1 MRIIAIANQKGG
13 CGKTTTAVNLSASLA
28 QANRRVLLVDLDPQ
42 GHSTL
47 GLNIKPIDLEKSMYD
62 VLTIRDELRIPLSNI
77 LINISPNLDLA
88 PSNIILSAIEQE
100 LSGKAE
106 REEKLYKAISEL
118 WMTTSYDF
126 VIIDC
131 PPSLGLLTFNGLTAA
146 NEVIATVD
154 AGFYS
159 IHGIG
164 KLFEIAQLIEEKLGH
179 KIQIK
184 ALVTMFDTR
193 TRFAHE
199 VKDEIN
205 KYFNGNV
212 YDTLI
217 NTNVR
222 LKEASSYGQPII
234 TYDKRSM
241 GATDYSNLAKEVL
254 RSPMKDTV
262 TTYEQK
268 SDQTPLGKKITSD
281 VEFTFIDP
289 DAKSVYIAG
298 DFNGWKISDESR
310 LQKVKEG
317 EWRKVFNLESGRY
330 QYKYVVD
337 GEWITDPQNPKT
349 ELDRSGNKNS
359 LLEIN

>member
-13 CGKTTTAVNLSASLA
+13 CGKTTTAVNLSACLA
-28 QANRRVLLVDLDPQ
+28 QSKKRVLLVDLDPQ

-47 GLNIKPIDLEKSMYD
+47 GLNIKPTDLEKSMYD
-62 VLTIRDELRIPLSNI
+62 VLTIKDELRTPLSNI

-146 NEVIATVD
+146 SEVIACVD
-154 AGFYS
+154 TGFYS

-164 KLFEIAQLIEEKLGH
+164 KLFEISQLIEDKLGH
-179 KIQIK
+179 KIHIK
-184 ALVTMFDTR
+184 ALVTKFDTR

-199 VKDEIN
+199 VKEEIQ

-212 YDTLI
+212 YDTVI

-222 LKEASSYGQPII
+222 LKEASSYGLPII
-234 TYDKRSM
+234 TYDKRSS
-241 GATDYSNLAKEVL
+241 GTTDYSNLAKEVIQ
-254 RSPMKDTV
+254 SPMRDTV
-262 TTYEQK
+262 STYDQK
-268 SDQTPLGKKITSD
+268 STQISPDEKLKSD
-281 VEFTFIDP
+281 VEFTFFAP
-289 DAKSVYIAG
+289 NAKSVYVAG

-310 LQKVKEG
+310 LQNVKEG
-317 EWRKVFNLESGRY
+317 VWQKLFNLESGRY

-337 GEWITDPQNPKT
+337 GEWIIDPENPKI
-349 ELDRSGNKNS
+349 EVDRSGNKNS
-359 LLEIN
+359 LIEIN